1 MSFFQNIGCDKG
13 TGKLCRRITS
23 TGKHGGKALKQE
35 TVYGHL
41 ENGNPVLADDY
52 CLFNGTKSIS
62 KKRKYNM
69 KYFVYSQKTNN
80 TVTLSGYEPMTI
92 LQTITSKKGNVK
104 ERIIFF
110 VDTNC
115 KLSFVKT
122 NQKNLQIDKTL
133 DKIEKSPFFKSLV
146 FLLFFHFLFVGVM
159 RSRNYSFKDVYLSFG
174 YDKSINFKVHF
185 LFPVK
190 IREKFAMKTG
200 KISIFIHTYWSF
212 IPMKEIYKHYVTTSE
227 INTPIFIKLSHAD
240 HDYWYNFKSDSKHK
254 YNKNHYLYNTRSYRL
269 GQMNSELFI
278 RKSITGQYV
287 IVLTS
292 IMSKSIIIK
301 ERFAYL
307 ISLFSINK
315 KKYDIYFE
323 KFSAGASE
331 SAFELF
337 KYAFK
342 MGDSCVYI
350 LEKGHPEFKNLKQ
363 QYGKAL
369 VGKNSFL
376 AFYHIFLARS
386 FQSSDL
392 VGHIQRRLYD
402 NDYLIKKK
410 VLSTDKKIMLQ
421 HGPCMATNIF
431 ERGYFNR
438 KVPIAPDYMLVNS
451 NYEKNL
457 FLKNTGYT
465 DKELMVTG
473 LPNIDLYVKE
483 QQNEKNQITFMLTW
497 RPWDLTGS
505 IEVGS
510 YLDRYFSFLE
520 LIRKEKFYKDKKIN
534 VILHPKSR
542 IILQEQFPD
551 IYDKY
556 EESFYVGD
564 IKDALLNSKVVISDY
579 SSITF
584 YAFAGGSNVIFYWED
599 KALAEVEYGAP
610 NILQKEIA
618 FGGIV
623 ERFKD
628 LHSEIVYNYNNPQSP
643 FHIAQFSKLMEC
655 TSGRNTENTY
665 DYIQNIIF
673 QNEHNPL
680 EEESAFS
687 MSEKQSSAS

>member
-1 MSFFQNIGCDKG
+1 M
-13 TGKLCRRITS
+13 
-23 TGKHGGKALKQE
+23 KQE

-212 IPMKEIYKHYVTTSE
+212 IPMKEIYKHYVNTSE
-227 INTPIFIKLSHAD
+227 INTPIFIKLSHDD

-269 GQMNSELFI
+269 GQMNNELFI

-307 ISLFSINK
+307 ISLFSLNK
-315 KKYDIYFE
+315 KIRY
-323 KFSAGASE
+323 
-331 SAFELF
+331 LF
-337 KYAFK
+337 
-342 MGDSCVYI
+342 
-350 LEKGHPEFKNLKQ
+350 
-363 QYGKAL
+363 
-369 VGKNSFL
+369 
-376 AFYHIFLARS
+376 
-386 FQSSDL
+386 
-392 VGHIQRRLYD
+392 
-402 NDYLIKKK
+402 
-410 VLSTDKKIMLQ
+410 
-421 HGPCMATNIF
+421 
-431 ERGYFNR
+431 
-438 KVPIAPDYMLVNS
+438 
-451 NYEKNL
+451 
-457 FLKNTGYT
+457 
-465 DKELMVTG
+465 
-473 LPNIDLYVKE
+473 
-483 QQNEKNQITFMLTW
+483 
-497 RPWDLTGS
+497 
-505 IEVGS
+505 
-510 YLDRYFSFLE
+510 
-520 LIRKEKFYKDKKIN
+520 
-534 VILHPKSR
+534 
-542 IILQEQFPD
+542 
-551 IYDKY
+551 
-556 EESFYVGD
+556 
-564 IKDALLNSKVVISDY
+564 
-579 SSITF
+579 
-584 YAFAGGSNVIFYWED
+584 
-599 KALAEVEYGAP
+599 
-610 NILQKEIA
+610 
-618 FGGIV
+618 
-623 ERFKD
+623 
-628 LHSEIVYNYNNPQSP
+628 
-643 FHIAQFSKLMEC
+643 
-655 TSGRNTENTY
+655 
-665 DYIQNIIF
+665 
-673 QNEHNPL
+673 
-680 EEESAFS
+680 
-687 MSEKQSSAS
+687 